1 MNYRN
6 LATASAV
13 AIASLALA
21 APASAQVNGIATADR
36 ALAVANTQALQ
47 TGFEQ
52 IATQNQAQ
60 LTSLGQLQQQQQTIV
75 RGLDTD
81 GDGQLSEAEQAAVP
95 EATRQQLGTLN
106 QQIRAIEVPIQRAR
120 VYVVSQIGQQYA
132 PAVQQ
137 VIADRSIQIMLAP
150 DALIYAPETADV
162 TSAITTAMNARVT
175 SAQIAPPADWQPS
188 QGGVQLYQEIQ
199 QLIVYSAMQQ
209 QAAAAAQAQQG
220 QQPQQQAPAPA
231 QPTGR

>member
-36 ALAVANTQALQ
+36 AVAIARAQALQ
-47 TGFEQ
+47 TGFQQ

-60 LTSLGQLQQQQQTIV
+60 LTNLDQLQQQQQTIV
-75 RGLDTD
+75 RGLDSD

-95 EATRQQLGTLN
+95 EATRQQIGSLN
-106 QQIRAIEVPIQRAR
+106 QQINAIQVPIQRAR
-120 VYVVSQIGQQYA
+120 AYVVSQVGQQYG
-132 PAVQQ
+132 PAAQQ
-137 VIADRSIQIMLAP
+137 VIQERGIQIMLAP
-150 DALIYAPETADV
+150 DALLYAPDTADV
-162 TSAITTAMNARVT
+162 TDAITTAINGRV
-175 SAQIAPPADWQPS
+175 ANVQITPPADWQPS
-188 QGGVQLYQEIQ
+188 QAGAQLYQEIQ
-199 QLIVYSAMQQ
+199 QLIMYSAMQQ
-209 QAAAAAQAQQG
+209 QAAAAAQQQ
-220 QQPQQQAPAPA
+220 QQPQQAPAPA

>member
-150 DALIYAPETADV
+150 DALIYAPESADV
-162 TSAITTAMNARVT
+162 TSAITAAMNARAT
-175 SAQIAPPADWQPS
+175 SAQISPPADWQPS

-199 QLIVYSAMQQ
+199 QLIMYSAMQQ
-209 QAAAAAQAQQG
+209 QAAAAAQARQG